1 MGLNDTAWEI
11 LFARHNILEEIA
23 KAGMFR
29 ITADQIKV
37 EREPRL
43 MTKFDHRVNLPSI
56 FKDNDLAILPVT
68 RGDYIISKF

>member
-23 KAGMFR
+23 KVGMFR

-43 MTKFDHRVNLPSI
+43 MTKFEDRKSV
-56 FKDNDLAILPVT
+56 V
-68 RGDYIISKF
+68 